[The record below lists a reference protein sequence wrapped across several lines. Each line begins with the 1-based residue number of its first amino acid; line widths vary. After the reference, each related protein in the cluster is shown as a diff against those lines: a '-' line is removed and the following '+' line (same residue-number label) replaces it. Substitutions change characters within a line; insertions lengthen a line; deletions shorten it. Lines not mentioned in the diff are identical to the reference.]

1 MNNWNKLRDLAY
13 QTAKDHGFHDGD
25 ESVQH
30 YLCLV
35 ITELAEAVEADRKCR
50 RARVDMYEKESTTPQ
65 VQQHVDKHK
74 EFCFKMFIKDTVE
87 DELADATIRL
97 LDLAGMIGLDL
108 NTNIHQINSMR
119 ISKHNYVNNKQ
130 YVKYTNS
137 TFTECVYNII
147 RELTK
152 IDSKD
157 AVVCAFNKIITLTE
171 FLEIDLARHIELKME
186 YNNGRSHKHGKKY

>member
-108 NTNIHQINSMR
+108 NAKIPQRINVCNS
-119 ISKHNYVNNKQ
+119 VNDGLGTE
-130 YVKYTNS
+130 YTDS
-137 TFTECVYNII
+137 TLTEHIYQII
-147 RELTK
+147 RELTRT
-152 IDSKD
+152 DPKD
-157 AVVCAFNKIITLTE
+157 AIICALGEIVTLTE